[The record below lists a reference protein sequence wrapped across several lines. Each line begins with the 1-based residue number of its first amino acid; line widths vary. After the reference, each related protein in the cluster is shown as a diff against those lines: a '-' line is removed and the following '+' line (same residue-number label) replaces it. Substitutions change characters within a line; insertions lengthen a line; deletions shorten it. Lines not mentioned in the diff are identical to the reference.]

1 MGFVQFPGH
10 DNIPEKSSPGV
21 AQHLEH
27 VYKEYIL
34 LFDNAYIAF
43 VLKRRYQQDLQ
54 TLTGARPDQHPPVS
68 QTVSQSPVARTPGHM
83 QKLMVFANHSAAELR
98 DRGFPEDM
106 IQYIETHRPLLQ
118 RAALDQ
124 QNFRGMVAKNLQPA
138 EQAGNPSGSFP
149 TPQQQTLPNPMLQP
163 GAQPMPQ
170 MLQQGSSAGPS
181 GENGLVRPATT
192 ASNGNLAHAPNIRSV
207 RPTEEQLRQSQ
218 MWIRQVKENLMAN
231 STRPSSFPIV
241 LPANFL

>member
-10 DNIPEKSSPGV
+10 DNIPAKSSPGV

-34 LFDNAYIAF
+34 SFDNVYIAS
-43 VLKRRYQQDLQ
+43 VLKRRHQQNLQ
-54 TLTGARPDQHPPVS
+54 TLTGVRPNQ
-68 QTVSQSPVARTPGHM
+68 QTVSQTPVSRTPGHM
-83 QKLMVFANHSAAELR
+83 QKLVIFANRSAAELR
-98 DRGFPEDM
+98 DGGVPEDM

-124 QNFRGMVAKNLQPA
+124 QNFRGIIKNLQPA
-138 EQAGNPSGSFP
+138 EQAGNPSGSFQS
-149 TPQQQTLPNPMLQP
+149 TPQQQTPPNPMLQP
-163 GAQPMPQ
+163 GTQPPQ

-181 GENGLVRPATT
+181 GENRLVRPAPTT
-192 ASNGNLAHAPNIRSV
+192 ASSGNLAHAPNIRSV

-218 MWIRQVKENLMAN
+218 MWIRQVKQDFLAK
-231 STRPSSFPIV
+231 STHSSSFPIV